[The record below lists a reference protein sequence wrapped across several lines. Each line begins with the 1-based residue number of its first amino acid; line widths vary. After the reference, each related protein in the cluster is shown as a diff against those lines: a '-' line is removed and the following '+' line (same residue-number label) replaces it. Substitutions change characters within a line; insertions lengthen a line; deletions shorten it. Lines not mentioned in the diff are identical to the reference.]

1 MGDIKQ
7 WSSRRHRRRHRY
19 RRRHRRSESKDEK
32 KLKDVKVAR
41 PPLEVVG
48 DERKLVQVADFGF
61 LEGGQLTLTLED
73 YQLSNSTSPGMVAF
87 YVRKGHAIGN
97 VFPEPSSP
105 TGDTASD
112 SACFLDNS
120 FVKDELDDQVAEIHN
135 VPVPFTDPWII
146 HLEVGSQEAGV
157 WQVIFVNCKDTSVS
171 FKLTVDEVNPG
182 NNHLSA
188 GDSPLPLVYGIS
200 SFAYLSAAA
209 YWIHLL
215 LIRKDTRVFRA
226 HWLMLVLMVIIVVN
240 KALQSAKYHYMKIG
254 VLSGG
259 WSIGFYVFASIKGL
273 LSILIIVLLA
283 SGWMF
288 IKPFLS
294 SRDKSVISIVVP
306 LQILANVASAIGG
319 EAALGS
325 ADWPFWNMLFPI
337 IDLMACGI
345 ILWTILQTRKN
356 LGTGSTADGKETD
369 VLGKYKLWS
378 SFYVVT
384 LIYIYVTRIIVQLLQ
399 AILPFQ
405 YVSWFGEAVS
415 EIATLSFYVFIG
427 PFANNPYMQVADS
440 PDEEDALDHNSSAH
454 QESSI
459 RLQAVNRRD

>member
-1 MGDIKQ
+1 M
-7 WSSRRHRRRHRY
+7 
-19 RRRHRRSESKDEK
+19 
-32 KLKDVKVAR
+32 KLTLWPLYLCTLHALLVFAR
-41 PPLEVVG
+41 PPLELTN
-48 DERKLVQVADFGF
+48 DERKLVEVADFGF
-61 LEGGQLTLTLED
+61 LENGQLTLTLEN
-73 YQLSNSTSPGMVAF
+73 YKLSNNTSPGTVAF
-87 YVRKGHAIGN
+87 YIRKGHAIGTLLQDQDQ
-97 VFPEPSSP
+97 SSP
-105 TGDTASD
+105 NTNSGIS
-112 SACFLDNS
+112 CLLDNR
-120 FVKDELDDQVAEIHN
+120 FVKDELDDKVAEVHN
-135 VPVPFTDPWII
+135 IPTPITESWTTHFD
-146 HLEVGSQEAGV
+146 VGTQEAGV
-157 WQVIFVNCKDTSVS
+157 WQVLFVNCKDTAVS

-188 GDSPLPLVYGIS
+188 GDSPLPLVYGLS

-215 LIRKDTRVFRA
+215 LVRKDTKVFRA
-226 HWLMLVLMVIIVVN
+226 HWLMLILMVIIVVN

-325 ADWPFWNMLFPI
+325 AEWPFWNMLFPI
-337 IDLMACGI
+337 IDLVACGI

-356 LGTGSTADGKETD
+356 LGTGTTADGKETD
-369 VLGKYKLWS
+369 VMGKYKLWS

-415 EIATLSFYVFIG
+415 EIATLSFYIFIG
-427 PFANNPYMQVADS
+427 LKFRPYADNPYMQVAND
-440 PDEEDALDHNSSAH
+440 PDEEDSLEHDSPSH
-454 QESSI
+454 QQTSI